1 MWHTLLGIGAG
12 RQRCDTVRN
21 DGVRYGYME
30 EVKQDD
36 AFVRVLLE
44 RVLHLLYITLQE
56 RASAMPTLH
65 HDLGLPNK
73 VPVRAH
79 SASIDSI

>member
-1 MWHTLLGIGAG
+1 
-12 RQRCDTVRN
+12 
-21 DGVRYGYME
+21 ME

-44 RVLHLLYITLQE
+44 RVLHLLLITLQE

-65 HDLGLPNK
+65 HDLGLPASHK
-73 VPVRAH
+73 VPV
-79 SASIDSI
+79 SGPLQPCPFLTDSTPLVLPTKQDSS

>member
-1 MWHTLLGIGAG
+1 
-12 RQRCDTVRN
+12 
-21 DGVRYGYME
+21 ME

-65 HDLGLPNK
+65 HDLGLPATHK
-73 VPVRAH
+73 VPVSAP
-79 SASIDSI
+79 SASNIPKLFICMSLRTASIILDLL